1 MAKSEQYKRNILGL
15 FSQTDLVDGD
25 VIEIGTHTGD
35 TTEIILEYLYNKKS
49 SKHYFGLD
57 TFAGYVDSD
66 MIDANIASINNQKM
80 GRWNTSI
87 DLVATRLKKYE
98 NIVRLYEG
106 DSKFTIPN
114 LIESVKITKLSFI
127 YIDCNLHI
135 PSIKAMRDL
144 WPYLSNGGIIAIDEH
159 LVGGET
165 KAITEFANDGGLELK
180 YYSNSEGPSYYII
193 K

>member
-15 FSQTDLVDGD
+15 FSQTDLIDGD
-25 VIEIGTHTGD
+25 IIEVGTHTGD
-35 TTEIILEYLYNKKS
+35 TTEIISEYLYNKKS

-57 TFAGYVDSD
+57 TFKGYVDSD
-66 MIDANIASINNQKM
+66 MIDANIASIDNQRS

-87 DLVATRLKKYE
+87 DLVEARLRKYKD
-98 NIVRLYEG
+98 IVSLHEG
-106 DSKFTIPN
+106 DSKFIIPS
-114 LIESVKITKLSFI
+114 LIESGKITKLSFI
-127 YIDCNLHI
+127 YIDCNLYI

-144 WPYLSNGGIIAIDEH
+144 WPYLTSGGILAIDEH

-165 KAITEFANDGGLELK
+165 KAITEFTNDNRLELK
-180 YYSNSEGPSYYII
+180 YYSDGQGPSYYII